1 MDLENTIA
9 AGLFLYLVKC
19 LFGETSNM
27 TRSVLSLRY
36 CAQYLLAVSDSPHS
50 DNEKLSSAWRKLHEE
65 GEITTSAMNVL
76 SAPYLIPLA
85 VFIQHEWAGLKKE
98 KTIGSEQIKDFAKYV
113 VRSGRLHVNNYRD
126 PNNAHLLKCCRDI
139 SFFGHDAASCSAHDR
154 DPKQMTSAA

>member
-19 LFGETSNM
+19 LFGATSNM

-36 CAQYLLAVSDSPHS
+36 CAQYLLAVSDSPQS
-50 DNEKLSSAWRKLHEE
+50 DNEKLSSAWKKLHEE
-65 GEITTSAMNVL
+65 GEITTSAMKVL
-76 SAPYLIPLA
+76 SAPYLIQLA
-85 VFIQHEWAGLKKE
+85 LFIQHKLSRSKEE
-98 KTIGSEQIKDFAKYV
+98 KTTGSEQIKTFANYV

-139 SFFGHDAASCSAHDR
+139 SFFGHDAASCSAQDR
-154 DPKQMTSAA
+154 DPKQMASAA